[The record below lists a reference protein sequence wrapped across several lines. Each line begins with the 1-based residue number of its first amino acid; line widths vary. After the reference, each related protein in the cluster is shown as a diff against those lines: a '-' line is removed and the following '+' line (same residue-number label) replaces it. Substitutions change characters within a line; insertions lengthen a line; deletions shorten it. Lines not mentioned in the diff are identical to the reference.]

1 MTIVECSDVSTRKM
15 SLLDEIKVFY
25 PRRCFDEL

>member
-15 SLLDEIKVFY
+15 SLLDEIKVFLSEEM
-25 PRRCFDEL
+25 F